1 MGLLEDFLNEPESL
15 EDRIWMMHNAGLAP
29 SEIAEKL
36 NVNEDAAR
44 EVVVARWR
52 EDKERVMDRRARM

>member
-1 MGLLEDFLNEPESL
+1 MGLLEDFLNEPEPL

-29 SEIAEKL
+29 SEIAERLK
-36 NVNEDAAR
+36 VDEDAAR